1 MEFGE
6 LIRQPELV
14 GSDLN
19 TKFVGFSDYNLCFKK
34 YFSQNTINIISN
46 KVTQLLTGVDHLNR
60 PIIVPDDKISYV
72 MDAIYNSY
80 RPDTSD
86 IYSRYNI
93 PTGSTTESYVQNMI
107 DQVIEVI
114 YSDVKNN
121 LEVAENNS
129 KLSIWTS
136 VLGEGLN
143 QHNLRSVPP
152 IKTRIRRP
160 NPMEFNMKY

>member
-1 MEFGE
+1 MEFGK

-14 GSDLN
+14 GSDLG
-19 TKFVGFSDYNLCFKK
+19 TKFVGFSDYNLCIKK
-34 YFSQNTINIISN
+34 YFSQDTINIISN
-46 KVTQLLTGVDHLNR
+46 KVTQLLMGVDPHNR

-72 MDAIYNSY
+72 MDAIYNSF

-93 PTGSTTESYVQNMI
+93 PTGSTTESYIQNMI
-107 DQVIEVI
+107 DQVVEVI

-152 IKTRIRRP
+152 IKTRVRRP